1 MTEREKKMTT
11 VTIGCAI
18 ANLLLA
24 LAKITAGIVGRS
36 AAMTADA
43 IHSLSDVVC
52 DALVLVMVKISAR
65 GKDERHNWG
74 YGKYETIAT
83 LAISVLLIVI
93 AVELMT
99 DGISS
104 IREILSGTAVEAPG
118 MIALWVAV
126 ISIIVQEG
134 IFQWT
139 VHVGRKVESQT
150 MIANAWHHRSDALSS
165 VGSLIG
171 IGGAILLGGKWT
183 MLDPLV
189 GCLLSILILVIAI
202 KMFFPALRELTDG
215 SLPVEEVGKIR
226 ELTAEAGA
234 EAAELRTRMNGHS
247 RVIEVVIAVSP
258 STTISEADSLTEKIE
273 TALKNEFGAES
284 QITVICRKAE

>member
-104 IREILSGTAVEAPG
+104 IREILSGAAVEAPG

-273 TALKNEFGAES
+273 TALKDEFGAES

>member
-1 MTEREKKMTT
+1 
-11 VTIGCAI
+11 
-18 ANLLLA
+18 
-24 LAKITAGIVGRS
+24 
-36 AAMTADA
+36 
-43 IHSLSDVVC
+43 
-52 DALVLVMVKISAR
+52 
-65 GKDERHNWG
+65 
-74 YGKYETIAT
+74 
-83 LAISVLLIVI
+83 
-93 AVELMT
+93 MT

-104 IREILSGTAVEAPG
+104 IREILSGAAVEAPG

-226 ELTAEAGA
+226 ELTADAGA

-247 RVIEVVIAVSP
+247 RVIEVVIAASP
-258 STTISEADSLTEKIE
+258 STTISEADSLAEKIE
-273 TALKNEFGAES
+273 TALKDEFGAES

>member
-104 IREILSGTAVEAPG
+104 IREILSGAAVEAPG

-258 STTISEADSLTEKIE
+258 SATISEADSLTEKIE
-273 TALKNEFGAES
+273 TVLKDEFGAES

>member
-104 IREILSGTAVEAPG
+104 IREILSGAAVEAPG